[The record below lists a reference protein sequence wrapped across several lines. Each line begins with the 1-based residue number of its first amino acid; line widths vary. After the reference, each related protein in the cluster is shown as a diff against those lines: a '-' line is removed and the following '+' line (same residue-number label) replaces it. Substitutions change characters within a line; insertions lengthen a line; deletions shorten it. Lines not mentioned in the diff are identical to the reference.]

1 MFLTCW
7 GLTLLRGESHSRTI
21 SNCTCAVVDVGKNH
35 HDAHSLDFVLLGE
48 CPSSSL
54 PPEELSQPP
63 AAAPRISVVPPAAAV
78 TQQSPQRL
86 QQQQQQHLAG
96 MTPPQRGLPTPV
108 RSLVTPLPAGPSAD
122 DGIRVGPIA
131 LSRGAVAGGPR
142 GADMMMASQQQQLP
156 TSTAAALAAAGQ
168 RANTASTTRSRGSV
182 QFLAAPAP

>member
-1 MFLTCW
+1 M
-7 GLTLLRGESHSRTI
+7 
-21 SNCTCAVVDVGKNH
+21 
-35 HDAHSLDFVLLGE
+35 
-48 CPSSSL
+48 PS
-54 PPEELSQPP
+54 
-63 AAAPRISVVPPAAAV
+63 AAV

-96 MTPPQRGLPTPV
+96 MTPPQRGLPAPV

-131 LSRGAVAGGPR
+131 LLSRGAVAGGQR
-142 GADMMMASQQQQLP
+142 GADMSSSQQQLP

-182 QFLAAPAP
+182 QFLADPAP